1 MALKLIVNKGLRHL
15 RKVNTLN
22 SKIHNGKQNPV
33 ENNKNKYKKHVA
45 CSLGHNLVY
54 VDDKFSKLFRS

>member
-15 RKVNTLN
+15 RKENTLN
-22 SKIHNGKQNPV
+22 SKIQKQNPV